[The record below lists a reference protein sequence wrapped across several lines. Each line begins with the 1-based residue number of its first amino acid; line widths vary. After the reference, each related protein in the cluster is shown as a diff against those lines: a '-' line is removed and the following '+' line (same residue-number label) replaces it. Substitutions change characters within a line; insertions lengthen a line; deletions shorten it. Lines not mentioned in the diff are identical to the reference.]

1 MPIVFLLVFTS
12 SAFVPLRSM
21 PGWLQAFGAHQ
32 PVNALASAERALILG
47 GPAAHDVLVSLGW
60 SAGILLVFGALS
72 ARVYARMS
80 R

>member
-1 MPIVFLLVFTS
+1 MPVMFPLVFTF

-21 PGWLQAFGAHQ
+21 PGWLQAVGAHQ
-32 PVNALASAERALILG
+32 PVNALITAGRALSRG
-47 GPAAHDVLVSLGW
+47 GPAARDVLVSLAW
-60 SAGILLVFGALS
+60 SGGILLVFAALS